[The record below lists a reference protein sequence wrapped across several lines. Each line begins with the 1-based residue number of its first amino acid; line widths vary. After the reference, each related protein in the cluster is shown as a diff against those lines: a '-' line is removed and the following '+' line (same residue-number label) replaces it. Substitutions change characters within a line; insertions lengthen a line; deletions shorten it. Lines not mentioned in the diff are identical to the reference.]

1 MTSSPEDVSARETLE
16 AKDATDARLDS
27 GTGELTTPTDA
38 KLAGQFISVFL
49 GCLYAAKCCG
59 VVWSMLVQALL

>member
-1 MTSSPEDVSARETLE
+1 MTSSLADASARETLA

-38 KLAGQFISVFL
+38 KLAGQFISVFWAV
-49 GCLYAAKCCG
+49 CMPQN
-59 VVWSMLVQALL
+59 VVVSFG